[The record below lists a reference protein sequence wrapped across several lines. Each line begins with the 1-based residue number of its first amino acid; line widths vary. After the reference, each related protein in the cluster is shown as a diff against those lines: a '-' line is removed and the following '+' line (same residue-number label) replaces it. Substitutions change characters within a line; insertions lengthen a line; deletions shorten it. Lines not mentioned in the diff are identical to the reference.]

1 LNNQYVLLYGIYGY
15 WVAYSH
21 VMKPI
26 LVIYATRE
34 GHTQRIAEHIRAL
47 LDSRQRTSEL
57 VDAAHLPQGFSL
69 TNYSAAI
76 VGASLHTGKHEPE
89 MVKFVKRHLNELPQI
104 PTLFLSVSLS
114 ERTVEDPHA
123 LAEKRAQAEADVERT
138 IASFLKETGW
148 RPSHVAA
155 VAGALLYSKYN
166 FVVRFIMKRIA
177 NKAGGP
183 VDTSRDYEFTD
194 WLKLD
199 RLIEEFLE
207 STSAAH
213 FPGVS

>member
-1 LNNQYVLLYGIYGY
+1 
-15 WVAYSH
+15 
-21 VMKPI
+21 MKPI

-34 GHTQRIAEHIRAL
+34 GHTRRIAEHVGAL
-47 LDSRQRTSEL
+47 LDARQCTFEL

-69 TNYSAAI
+69 TNYGAAI

-89 MVKFVKRHLNELPQI
+89 MVNFVKRYLNELHSI
-104 PTLFLSVSLS
+104 PALFLSVSLS
-114 ERTVEDPHA
+114 ERTVEDPQA
-123 LAEKRAQAEADVERT
+123 PAEKRAQAQADVART
-138 IASFLKETGW
+138 IDSFLKETGW

-177 NKAGGP
+177 KKAGGP

-199 RLIEEFLE
+199 GLIAEFVE
-207 STSAAH
+207 SAPAAE
-213 FPGVS
+213 FRPAPEA